1 MRKILERYLFRFV
14 TLETLMGSKDKEKK
28 RQRVSSSGAEIVN
41 EDQDGD
47 FIKMTVKEYQD
58 MLGKLTAI
66 EDQAKARDARILNL
80 ESRLDE
86 AQAEIDSLKLKL
98 NETEKAVT
106 ETKQS
111 LEFTQGEQEDLVE
124 RVTHCENDQSTQWSE
139 ITQQSIYSRRWNII
153 FYRIQESP
161 EENCTTKL
169 QSILTERLGISDEV
183 VQSMKFCGVHRLG
196 KLNRN
201 KTRPIIARFTC
212 RADRDKVWKCR
223 YRLKNSDIS
232 MGEDL
237 PKQIQDIRKK
247 VLIPAMKKIKKDSP
261 HSKATVLGD
270 KLIVDG
276 KRYYHYDIPNSWL
289 SPTKNTSTERIA
301 SVSVESTN
309 ASTSAEGNT

>member
-1 MRKILERYLFRFV
+1 
-14 TLETLMGSKDKEKK
+14 MGSKDKEKK
-28 RQRVSSSGAEIVN
+28 RQRVSSFGAEIVS

-80 ESRLDE
+80 ESRVDE

-98 NETEKAVT
+98 NET
-106 ETKQS
+106 KQS
-111 LEFTQGEQEDLVE
+111 LEFTQGEREDLVE

-139 ITQQSIYSRRWNII
+139 ITQQSIYSRRWDII
-153 FYRIQESP
+153 FYRIEESP

-183 VQSMKFCGVHRLG
+183 VQSMKFCGVHCLG

-223 YRLKNSDIS
+223 YRLKNFDIS
-232 MGEDL
+232 MG
-237 PKQIQDIRKK
+237 
-247 VLIPAMKKIKKDSP
+247 
-261 HSKATVLGD
+261 
-270 KLIVDG
+270 
-276 KRYYHYDIPNSWL
+276 
-289 SPTKNTSTERIA
+289 
-301 SVSVESTN
+301 
-309 ASTSAEGNT
+309 